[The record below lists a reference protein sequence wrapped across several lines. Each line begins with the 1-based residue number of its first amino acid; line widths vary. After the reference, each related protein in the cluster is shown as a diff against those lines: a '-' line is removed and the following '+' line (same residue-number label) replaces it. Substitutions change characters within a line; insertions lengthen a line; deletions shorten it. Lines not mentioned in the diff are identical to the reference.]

1 MASSTKKPGAMSRVA
16 AAAPADAE
24 VLVAPIVERPDGFY
38 WQSVDGKQ
46 EFGPFESFEM
56 AREARD
62 ADSEE
67 TIAPGETLHAVED
80 EIGIASWIDAE
91 TGAPAEGSSPPHL
104 PAD

>member
-1 MASSTKKPGAMSRVA
+1 MATSAKSPGAPSRVA
-16 AAAPADAE
+16 AAVPADE
-24 VLVAPIVERPDGFY
+24 ETLVVPIVQRPDGYY
-38 WQSVDGKQ
+38 WQSVEGRQ
-46 EFGPFESFEM
+46 EFGPFESYEL

-67 TIAPGETLHAVED
+67 SIAPGETLHAVED

-104 PAD
+104 PEE

>member
-1 MASSTKKPGAMSRVA
+1 MAFSTKGPAALSRVA
-16 AAAPADAE
+16 AAVPADEE
-24 VLVAPIVERPDGFY
+24 VLVPAIVERPDGYY

-46 EFGPFESFEM
+46 EFGPFESHEL

-67 TIAPGETLHAVED
+67 SIAPGETLHAVED

-104 PAD
+104 PEE